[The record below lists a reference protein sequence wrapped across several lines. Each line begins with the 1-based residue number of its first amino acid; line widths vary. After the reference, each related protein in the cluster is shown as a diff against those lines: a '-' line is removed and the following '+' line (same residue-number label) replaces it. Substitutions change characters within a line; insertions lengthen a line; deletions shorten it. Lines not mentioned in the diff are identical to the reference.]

1 MMTMQLRKRI
11 MIRRVSLAIGGL
23 LAVLLAPG
31 MAPGPALAEA
41 GRRVPDGA
49 AELQLSFAPI
59 VRKVAPAVV
68 NIYTKRVVETRPI
81 SPLFNDPFFRRFF
94 GDDFQV
100 GPQKRVLGALGSGV
114 ILRPDGVIV
123 TNHHVIAG
131 AQQITVVLSDRREF
145 EATVTLSDE
154 RTDLAILR
162 IDPGSAKLPAV
173 ELRDESELEV
183 GDLVLAVGN
192 PFGVGQT
199 VTSGIVSALARTTV
213 GITDFRSFIQT
224 DAAINPGNS
233 GGALVSMDGRLVGVN
248 TAIYSKSGGSIGI
261 GFAIPATMVR
271 TVLQAALSGTKLR
284 RPWLGAEGQDVTA
297 DIAGS
302 VGLARIGGVIIKDVY
317 PKGPAAQAGI
327 RQGDVVVAVN
337 GRDIADGEDLRFRI
351 ATLPIGTTAELAV
364 LRGRERLSLPIT
376 LAPAPEDPPR
386 NQTKLE
392 GAVPLAGAT
401 VANLSPALAEEMGTV
416 RVADKG
422 VVIVSVERS
431 SIAQRLRL
439 APGDIVVALN
449 GDAVGSVAELK
460 RLLGQKPP
468 VWQLQINRAGQVINL
483 NVRA

>member
-1 MMTMQLRKRI
+1 MATRNRTGF
-11 MIRRVSLAIGGL
+11 RRLVLGLGGALGLFALA
-23 LAVLLAPG
+23 LAP
-31 MAPGPALAEA
+31 AAAETPAKRPPA
-41 GRRVPDGA
+41 GA
-49 AELQLSFAPI
+49 AEMQLSFAPI

-94 GDDFQV
+94 GDEFQV

-114 ILRPDGVIV
+114 ILRSDGVIV
-123 TNHHVIAG
+123 TNHHVIDG

-145 EATVTLSDE
+145 EATVMLSDE
-154 RTDLAILR
+154 RTDLAILH
-162 IDPGSAKLPAV
+162 IDPGSAKLPTI
-173 ELRDESELEV
+173 ELRDEADLEV

-261 GFAIPATMVR
+261 GFAIPASMVR
-271 TVLQAALSGTKLR
+271 TVLQAALAGTKLR
-284 RPWLGAEGQDVTA
+284 RPWLGAEGEDVTA
-297 DIAGS
+297 EIAGS
-302 VGLARIGGVIIKDVY
+302 IGLAHIGGVILKGIY
-317 PKGPAAQAGI
+317 PNGPAAQAGLKD
-327 RQGDVVVAVN
+327 GDVVVAVN
-337 GRDIADGEDLRFRI
+337 GREIADGEDLRFRI
-351 ATLPIGTTAELAV
+351 ATLPIGGTAELGV
-364 LRGRERLSLPIT
+364 VRGRQQLTLPIK
-376 LAPAPEDPPR
+376 LVPAPEDPPR

-392 GAVPLAGAT
+392 GPVPLAGAT

-422 VVIVSVERS
+422 VVIVSIDRS

-439 APGDIVVALN
+439 APGDIVLALN
-449 GDAVGSVAELK
+449 GDRVNSVADLK

>member
-1 MMTMQLRKRI
+1 MSRGNRI
-11 MIRRVSLAIGGL
+11 GFRRLVLGLGGALSLAL
-23 LAVLLAPG
+23 LIAP
-31 MAPGPALAEA
+31 A
-41 GRRVPDGA
+41 A
-49 AELQLSFAPI
+49 AETSAKRPPAGTAEMQLSFAPI

-94 GDDFQV
+94 GDEFQV

-114 ILRPDGVIV
+114 ILRADGVIV
-123 TNHHVIAG
+123 TNHHVIEG
-131 AQQITVVLSDRREF
+131 AQQITVVLADRREF
-145 EATVTLSDE
+145 EATVMLSDE
-154 RTDLAILR
+154 RTDLAILH
-162 IDPGSAKLPAV
+162 IDPGSSKLPTV
-173 ELRDESELEV
+173 ELRDESDLEV

-261 GFAIPATMVR
+261 GFAIPASMVR
-271 TVLQAALSGTKLR
+271 TVLQAALAGTKLR
-284 RPWLGAEGQDVTA
+284 RPWLGAEGEDVTA
-297 DIAGS
+297 EIAGS
-302 VGLARIGGVIIKDVY
+302 VGLARIGGVIIKGIY
-317 PKGPAAQAGI
+317 PNGPAAQAGLKD
-327 RQGDVVVAVN
+327 GDVVVAVN
-337 GRDIADGEDLRFRI
+337 GREIGDGEDLRFRI
-351 ATLPIGTTAELAV
+351 ATLPIGGTAELAV
-364 LRGRERLSLPIT
+364 VRGRQQLALPIK
-376 LAPAPEDPPR
+376 LIPAPEDPPR
-386 NQTKLE
+386 NQTKLD
-392 GAVPLAGAT
+392 GQVPLSGAT

-422 VVIVSVERS
+422 VVIVSIDRS

-449 GDAVGSVAELK
+449 GDPVKSVAELK
-460 RLLGQKPP
+460 RLLAQKPP

>member
-1 MMTMQLRKRI
+1 MSRSVRYG
-11 MIRRVSLAIGGL
+11 LAGL
-23 LAVLLAPG
+23 IALALALVLA
-31 MAPGPALAEA
+31 AVPALAEGA
-41 GRRVPDGA
+41 RQVPADKA
-49 AELQLSFAPI
+49 QIQLSFAPI

-94 GDDFQV
+94 GGDFQV
-100 GPQKRVLGALGSGV
+100 GPQKRVQGSLGSGV
-114 ILRPDGVIV
+114 ILRSDGVIV
-123 TNHHVIAG
+123 TNHHVIDG
-131 AQQITVVLSDRREF
+131 AQQITVVLADRREF

-154 RTDLAILR
+154 RTDLAILH
-162 IDPGSAKLPAV
+162 IDPGSAKLPTI
-173 ELRDESELEV
+173 ELRDESDLEV

-261 GFAIPATMVR
+261 GFAIPASMVR

-297 DIAGS
+297 EIAGS
-302 VGLARIGGVIIKDVY
+302 VGLKHIGGVIIKDIY
-317 PKGPAAQAGI
+317 PNGPAAQAGLKD
-327 RQGDVVVAVN
+327 GDVVVGIN
-337 GRDIADGEDLRFRI
+337 GREISDGEDLRFRI
-351 ATLPIGTTAELAV
+351 ATLPVGGTADLDIVRAN
-364 LRGRERLSLPIT
+364 RRLNLPIK
-376 LAPAPEDPPR
+376 LVSAPEDPPR

-401 VANLSPALAEEMGTV
+401 VANLSPALAEEIGTV
-416 RVADKG
+416 HGAARG
-422 VVIVSVERS
+422 VVIVAIDRA

-439 APGDIVVALN
+439 EPGDIVVALN
-449 GDAVGSVAELK
+449 GDAVPSVAELK
-460 RLLGQKPP
+460 RLLSQKPP
-468 VWQLQINRAGQVINL
+468 VWQLQINRAGQLINL

>member
-1 MMTMQLRKRI
+1 LRR
-11 MIRRVSLAIGGL
+11 LALGLGGAL
-23 LAVLLAPG
+23 GLAALALAP
-31 MAPGPALAEA
+31 AAAETPAKRPPA
-41 GRRVPDGA
+41 GA
-49 AELQLSFAPI
+49 AEMQLSFAPI

-68 NIYTKRVVETRPI
+68 NIYTKRVVEARPL

-94 GDDFQV
+94 GDELQAA
-100 GPQKRVLGALGSGV
+100 PQKRVLGALGSGV
-114 ILRPDGVIV
+114 ILRADGVIV
-123 TNHHVIAG
+123 TNHHVIEG
-131 AQQITVVLSDRREF
+131 AQQITVVLADRREF
-145 EATVTLSDE
+145 EATVMLSDE
-154 RTDLAILR
+154 RTDLAILH
-162 IDPGSAKLPAV
+162 IDPGSAKLPTI
-173 ELRDESELEV
+173 ELRDESDLEV

-248 TAIYSKSGGSIGI
+248 TAIYSQSGGSIGI
-261 GFAIPATMVR
+261 GFAIPASMVR

-284 RPWLGAEGQDVTA
+284 RPWLGAEGEDVTA
-297 DIAGS
+297 EIAGS
-302 VGLARIGGVIIKDVY
+302 VGLAHIGGVILKSLY
-317 PKGPAAQAGI
+317 PNGPAAQAGL
-327 RQGDVVVAVN
+327 RTGDVVVAVN

-351 ATLPIGTTAELAV
+351 ATLPIGSTAELDV
-364 LRGRERLSLPIT
+364 VRGRQQLALPIK
-376 LAPAPEDPPR
+376 LVPAPEDPPR

-392 GAVPLAGAT
+392 GQVPLAGAT

-416 RVADKG
+416 RIADKG
-422 VVIVSVERS
+422 VVIVSIDRS

-449 GDAVGSVAELK
+449 GDPVKSVADLK
-460 RLLGQKPP
+460 RLLARKPP
-468 VWQLQINRAGQVINL
+468 VWQLQINRAGQLINL